1 MNLSNRG
8 LPWNSFFW
16 FLLRTSCVYNIW
28 HIFYRYCIRVVRVL
42 WSQLTFWLSILAW
55 RKPWLVT
62 AVFVVFAQMSR
73 LQWGHTRIHDRPSLA
88 YKKLNINSEA
98 WRRLDFWL
106 RFNIYIYISKLKTIP
121 LWICSCC
128 CFSISKHVLKKDLP
142 IAKILIHPD
151 NCHEWTDGAHLSNFP
166 LEVGR
171 TQNREM
177 CPVSLM
183 FFICSRWIPD
193 CC

>member
-106 RFNIYIYISKLKTIP
+106 RFNIYISQNSKPSLFDFAVVVF
-121 LWICSCC
+121 
-128 CFSISKHVLKKDLP
+128 FSISKHLLKKDLP

-151 NCHEWTDGAHLSNFP
+151 NCHEWTDSAHLANFP
-166 LEVGR
+166 LEVGC

-183 FFICSRWIPD
+183 FFFVRDGFPD

>member
-1 MNLSNRG
+1 MEQ
-8 LPWNSFFW
+8 FFW
-16 FLLRTSCVYNIW
+16 FFLRTSCVYNIW

-106 RFNIYIYISKLKTIP
+106 RFNIYIYTWTTNQPVYSARFGFLVLSKISDRLGRFNSFLQRLSPFTAAMPYLARIGTLP
-121 LWICSCC
+121 AASCKGPMP
-128 CFSISKHVLKKDLP
+128 F
-142 IAKILIHPD
+142 
-151 NCHEWTDGAHLSNFP
+151 G
-166 LEVGR
+166 
-171 TQNREM
+171 
-177 CPVSLM
+177 
-183 FFICSRWIPD
+183 
-193 CC
+193 

>member
-1 MNLSNRG
+1 MEQ
-8 LPWNSFFW
+8 FFW

-106 RFNIYIYISKLKTIP
+106 RFSIYIYISKLKTIP

-128 CFSISKHVLKKDLP
+128 FFSISNHVLKKDLP

-151 NCHEWTDGAHLSNFP
+151 NCHEWTGFVLTSQIFP
-166 LEVGR
+166 WR
-171 TQNREM
+171 
-177 CPVSLM
+177 
-183 FFICSRWIPD
+183 
-193 CC
+193 